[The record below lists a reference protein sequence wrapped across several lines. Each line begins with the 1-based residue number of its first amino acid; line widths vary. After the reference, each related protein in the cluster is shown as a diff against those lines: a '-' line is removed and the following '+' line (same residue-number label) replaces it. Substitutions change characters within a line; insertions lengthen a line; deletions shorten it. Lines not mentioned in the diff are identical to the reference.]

1 MVAGC
6 EINDNPFAPLCRA
19 CKDKIA
25 AEGDA
30 TPIAWMP
37 RDHRF
42 VEKLATPD
50 VTIADIIGDVDPIRA
65 ARGGRDLSDELTIHY
80 GLLPRANRGIFAI
93 NELPDLAGKIQ
104 VGLFNIMQEGDIQI
118 KGYPLRLPLD
128 VLIVF
133 TANPEDYTARGKII
147 TPLKDRI
154 GAEIRTHY
162 PSTVAEGM
170 TVTNQE
176 AWVGRD
182 PARKIDVPE
191 YLREVI
197 EEIAFQAREDKRVDK
212 RSGVSQRLPITTL
225 ESAVSSAEQRAART
239 GEKCGI
245 ARIADIY
252 AAMPAITGK
261 LELEYEGELKGA
273 DTIARE
279 LIRSAVGRVF
289 SKRFGEVSF
298 QPVIQWFELGG
309 ELKLP
314 EAGEHRRAL
323 RTTLENPRADGTCRQ
338 ARRQRSQRR
347 RLCISSSR
355 NDSRRPLGASPHRP
369 QRRAR
374 LLRGK
379 AAATGAA
386 RESESPAPAIQ
397 LAVSN
402 RKQRVR
408 GNSSSGALG
417 PTMKFIKYGKYVGEP
432 ADAIDLE
439 ELVKKLGNFFLQS
452 GFESQFYGVS
462 EMDPEKSMEALK
474 DAILRALQEGDL
486 MPEGAMSDEL
496 REMLQNPNARQN
508 QEVKDLIE
516 KLMERMAQEGYINPQ
531 QPPQVTPPPQSS
543 ARGQVG
549 EAQERDT
556 EARFEITDKTI
567 DFLGFKTLQDLLGS
581 LGRSSFGR
589 HATRDLATGIET
601 SGASR
606 QYEFG
611 DTMNLDISETL
622 FNAVRRDGAKV
633 PVEITYKDL
642 MVHQC
647 EYYSSCATVVLLDCS
662 HSMILYGEDRFTPA
676 KRVAMALSHL
686 IRTQYPG
693 DTLNL
698 VLFHDSAEEVPIGEL
713 ARVQVGPYYT
723 NTREGLRMAQ
733 RILLRQKKD
742 MRQIIMIT
750 DGKPSALTLED
761 GRIYKNAFG
770 LDPFVVGQT
779 LEEVNKCKRA
789 GILIN
794 TFMLAS
800 DYSLI
805 NFVQKITEMCRG
817 KAYFTTPYTLGQY
830 LLMDY
835 MQRKTKQ
842 IH

>member
-1 MVAGC
+1 
-6 EINDNPFAPLCRA
+6 
-19 CKDKIA
+19 
-25 AEGDA
+25 
-30 TPIAWMP
+30 
-37 RDHRF
+37 
-42 VEKLATPD
+42 
-50 VTIADIIGDVDPIRA
+50 
-65 ARGGRDLSDELTIHY
+65 
-80 GLLPRANRGIFAI
+80 
-93 NELPDLAGKIQ
+93 
-104 VGLFNIMQEGDIQI
+104 
-118 KGYPLRLPLD
+118 
-128 VLIVF
+128 
-133 TANPEDYTARGKII
+133 
-147 TPLKDRI
+147 
-154 GAEIRTHY
+154 
-162 PSTVAEGM
+162 
-170 TVTNQE
+170 
-176 AWVGRD
+176 
-182 PARKIDVPE
+182 
-191 YLREVI
+191 
-197 EEIAFQAREDKRVDK
+197 
-212 RSGVSQRLPITTL
+212 
-225 ESAVSSAEQRAART
+225 
-239 GEKCGI
+239 
-245 ARIADIY
+245 
-252 AAMPAITGK
+252 
-261 LELEYEGELKGA
+261 
-273 DTIARE
+273 
-279 LIRSAVGRVF
+279 
-289 SKRFGEVSF
+289 
-298 QPVIQWFELGG
+298 
-309 ELKLP
+309 
-314 EAGEHRRAL
+314 
-323 RTTLENPRADGTCRQ
+323 
-338 ARRQRSQRR
+338 
-347 RLCISSSR
+347 
-355 NDSRRPLGASPHRP
+355 
-369 QRRAR
+369 
-374 LLRGK
+374 
-379 AAATGAA
+379 
-386 RESESPAPAIQ
+386 
-397 LAVSN
+397 
-402 RKQRVR
+402 
-408 GNSSSGALG
+408 
-417 PTMKFIKYGKYVGEP
+417 MKFIKYGKYVGEP

-531 QPPQVTPPPQSS
+531 QPPQITPPPQSS

-549 EAQERDT
+549 EAQERDA

-606 QYEFG
+606 SYEFG

-817 KAYFTTPYTLGQY
+817 KAYFTTPYNLGQY

>member
-1 MVAGC
+1 
-6 EINDNPFAPLCRA
+6 
-19 CKDKIA
+19 
-25 AEGDA
+25 
-30 TPIAWMP
+30 
-37 RDHRF
+37 
-42 VEKLATPD
+42 
-50 VTIADIIGDVDPIRA
+50 
-65 ARGGRDLSDELTIHY
+65 
-80 GLLPRANRGIFAI
+80 
-93 NELPDLAGKIQ
+93 
-104 VGLFNIMQEGDIQI
+104 
-118 KGYPLRLPLD
+118 
-128 VLIVF
+128 
-133 TANPEDYTARGKII
+133 
-147 TPLKDRI
+147 
-154 GAEIRTHY
+154 
-162 PSTVAEGM
+162 
-170 TVTNQE
+170 
-176 AWVGRD
+176 
-182 PARKIDVPE
+182 
-191 YLREVI
+191 
-197 EEIAFQAREDKRVDK
+197 
-212 RSGVSQRLPITTL
+212 
-225 ESAVSSAEQRAART
+225 
-239 GEKCGI
+239 
-245 ARIADIY
+245 
-252 AAMPAITGK
+252 
-261 LELEYEGELKGA
+261 
-273 DTIARE
+273 
-279 LIRSAVGRVF
+279 
-289 SKRFGEVSF
+289 
-298 QPVIQWFELGG
+298 
-309 ELKLP
+309 
-314 EAGEHRRAL
+314 
-323 RTTLENPRADGTCRQ
+323 
-338 ARRQRSQRR
+338 
-347 RLCISSSR
+347 
-355 NDSRRPLGASPHRP
+355 
-369 QRRAR
+369 
-374 LLRGK
+374 
-379 AAATGAA
+379 
-386 RESESPAPAIQ
+386 
-397 LAVSN
+397 
-402 RKQRVR
+402 
-408 GNSSSGALG
+408 
-417 PTMKFIKYGKYVGEP
+417 
-432 ADAIDLE
+432 
-439 ELVKKLGNFFLQS
+439 
-452 GFESQFYGVS
+452 
-462 EMDPEKSMEALK
+462 MDPEKSMEALK

-496 REMLQNPNARQN
+496 REMLKNPNARQN
-508 QEVKDLIE
+508 QEVRDLIE

-549 EAQERDT
+549 DAQERDT
-556 EARFEITDKTI
+556 DARFEITDKTI

-581 LGRSSFGR
+581 LGRSSFGK
-589 HATRDLATGIET
+589 HATRDLATGIES

-606 QYEFG
+606 LYEFG
-611 DTMNLDISETL
+611 DTLNLDVSETL

-789 GILIN
+789 GIMIN

-800 DYSLI
+800 DYSLVH
-805 NFVQKITEMCRG
+805 FVQKITEMCRG
-817 KAYFTTPYTLGQY
+817 KAYFTTPYNLGQY